1 MNTSSELK
9 THISDRF
16 SEQRKST
23 SEKSVAHCECLVI
36 ISLGVDKYLYWKK
49 SLLDK
54 SGESASAPVEDQWV
68 WNKSISGFWYHF
80 QRIRSKLLATNKKS
94 ANRWNAGDITS
105 LNFSNGIFCILDMQ
119 RYSELWAFQ
128 NHWTIEK
135 SRYEKSSIFH
145 LKTKLAIFRIFA
157 QKTGVHCKTLPIAS
171 FLSKCT
177 YWIKLFVFHL
187 KQKSLVELEWSKK
200 RIDEMLLFKEIIGC
214 VQWNSYLCRFKM
226 FVYSLQCFHAQ
237 IPLDCVL
244 NGECDCYWIDLKCRE
259 TVEILHSF
267 MYGQAVSCMAYHY

>member
-1 MNTSSELK
+1 MNTLSELK

-105 LNFSNGIFCILDMQ
+105 LNFS
-119 RYSELWAFQ
+119 
-128 NHWTIEK
+128 K
-135 SRYEKSSIFH
+135 S
-145 LKTKLAIFRIFA
+145 
-157 QKTGVHCKTLPIAS
+157 
-171 FLSKCT
+171 
-177 YWIKLFVFHL
+177 FV
-187 KQKSLVELEWSKK
+187 SG
-200 RIDEMLLFKEIIGC
+200 LFKTIG
-214 VQWNSYLCRFKM
+214 
-226 FVYSLQCFHAQ
+226 
-237 IPLDCVL
+237 P
-244 NGECDCYWIDLKCRE
+244 
-259 TVEILHSF
+259 
-267 MYGQAVSCMAYHY
+267 